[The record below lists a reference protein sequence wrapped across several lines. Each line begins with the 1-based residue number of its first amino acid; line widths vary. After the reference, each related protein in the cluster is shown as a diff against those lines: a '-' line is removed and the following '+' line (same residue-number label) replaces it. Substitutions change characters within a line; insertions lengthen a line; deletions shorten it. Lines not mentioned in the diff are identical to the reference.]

1 MMVLSQKRVLPTVIS
16 EKNGQNRSR
25 KNIKIRQKEQY
36 DSKTNTQNHQ
46 EMVQKSVKKTYFPLF
61 QVHFFTLLI

>member
-25 KNIKIRQKEQY
+25 KNTKIQQKE
-36 DSKTNTQNHQ
+36 
-46 EMVQKSVKKTYFPLF
+46 
-61 QVHFFTLLI
+61 